1 MIARSICPAG
11 AKRNEL
17 GSIAPLAIGLALLSL
32 AAILTTVAASSLF
45 LYQKRLLT
53 LAEATALF
61 SVSTGQPAQSF
72 LSELTNNKLNQITVA
87 KEQIIDG
94 RTLEVRLCAQWV
106 SPFALVGL
114 PLTQI
119 ICAEGRSRLI

>member
-1 MIARSICPAG
+1 VIAALCVKGVARVSE
-11 AKRNEL
+11 R

-45 LYQKRLLT
+45 LHQKRLLS
-53 LAEATALF
+53 LAESTALF
-61 SVSTGQPAQSF
+61 AVATSEPAQTF
-72 LSELTNNKLNQITVA
+72 LSQVTDPKLGPVTVA
-87 KEQIIDG
+87 KEQVIDG
-94 RTLEVRLCAQWV
+94 QTVEVRLCSQWV

-119 ICAEGRSRLI
+119 VCAEARSRLI

>member
-1 MIARSICPAG
+1 MIARSICPAR
-11 AKRNEL
+11 AQRHEL

-72 LSELTNNKLNQITVA
+72 LSELTNNRLNQITVA

>member
-1 MIARSICPAG
+1 MIACSSATETARLTD
-11 AKRNEL
+11 R
-17 GSIAPLAIGLALLSL
+17 GSIAPLAIGMALLSL

-45 LYQKRLLT
+45 LFQKRLLT

-61 SVSTGQPAQSF
+61 AVSTSEPARAF
-72 LSELTNNKLNQITVA
+72 LSQVTDTKLGAITVA
-87 KEQIIDG
+87 REQIIDG
-94 RTLEVRLCAQWV
+94 QTVEVRLCSQWV

-119 ICAEGRSRLI
+119 VCAEARSRLI

>member
-1 MIARSICPAG
+1 M
-11 AKRNEL
+11 
-17 GSIAPLAIGLALLSL
+17 ALVSL

-61 SVSTGQPAQSF
+61 AVSASEPARAF
-72 LSELTNNKLNQITVA
+72 LSQVTDTKLGVVTVA
-87 KEQIIDG
+87 SEQIIDG
-94 RTLEVRLCAQWV
+94 QTVEVRLCSEWV

-119 ICAEGRSRLI
+119 VCAEARSRLI

>member
-1 MIARSICPAG
+1 M
-11 AKRNEL
+11 
-17 GSIAPLAIGLALLSL
+17 ALLSL

-45 LYQKRLLT
+45 LHQKRLLT

-61 SVSTGQPAQSF
+61 AVSTSEPARAF
-72 LSELTNNKLNQITVA
+72 LSQVTDGKLGAVTVA
-87 KEQIIDG
+87 KEQNVDG
-94 RTLEVRLCAQWV
+94 QTVEVRLCSQWV

-119 ICAEGRSRLI
+119 VCAEARSRLI